1 MHTKIPACMQRKLVE
16 AEKYL
21 KQALAE
27 AKQGFGEDDPHVA
40 GACNNL
46 AELHRLKKDF
56 HAAEVLYQEV
66 CTASAAA
73 IALIANATHAVMPA
87 IADEGAS
94 AHVAAN
100 AVANAATAAD
110 MEPATLNVRLSVLH
124 VLQSRLCLLSFLSFS
139 FVYHVLPSCRTTAL

>member
-1 MHTKIPACMQRKLVE
+1 MHVKIPVCMQRKLVE

-46 AELHRLKKDF
+46 AELHRLKKEF

-66 CTASAAA
+66 CTAIADA
-73 IALIANATHAVMPA
+73 ITLIANATHAIVP
-87 IADEGAS
+87 
-94 AHVAAN
+94 AN
-100 AVANAATAAD
+100 ADADAAAASKFQSD
-110 MEPATLNVRLSVLH
+110 ILTFACFSV
-124 VLQSRLCLLSFLSFS
+124 
-139 FVYHVLPSCRTTAL
+139 T